1 MVFVIW
7 RRKEDIIGDEYD
19 VLEEPT
25 EEDLTDPPL

>member
-25 EEDLTDPPL
+25 EEDLN